1 MNKDHRQDN
10 FKRWENRMK
19 MYSVLVSGRVQ
30 REFELGAH
38 SVKGRWKMRR
48 VIIAS
53 ELPEQPTVYMIMDTY
68 SVPGTYYSKSV
79 L

>member
-1 MNKDHRQDN
+1 
-10 FKRWENRMK
+10 
-19 MYSVLVSGRVQ
+19 
-30 REFELGAH
+30 
-38 SVKGRWKMRR
+38 MRR